1 MIKRLLPAAALLT
14 IATASLISGCAS
26 SGLGAEE
33 LERARAAVARAEQ
46 NPSVGAYAPVDL
58 KKAQE
63 NLGRAE
69 YVWYEEDGDLD
80 EDEADHVIHYS
91 YLAERYANT
100 AEAKARKADAQ
111 LLWERTLAD
120 QAEATREARAI
131 GAAQRAKLA
140 ELQRQIDALQS
151 SQQNGPTST
160 RIDDKR
166 GLVIT
171 LSDVL
176 FAFDS
181 AHVRSE
187 YGAMVERVV
196 TFLRDNPDYSLTVEG
211 HTDSTGT
218 DAYNQELSERRA
230 EAVRQALIERGGDPS
245 RVFAVGFGES
255 RPVASN
261 NTHEGRSQN
270 RRVEI
275 VINRAE

>member
-1 MIKRLLPAAALLT
+1 MSTRFIPTTALLAVAAAVLV
-14 IATASLISGCAS
+14 SGCAS
-26 SGLGAEE
+26 TGAGGEE

-46 NPSVGAYAPVDL
+46 NPSVGTHSPVDL

-80 EDEADHVIHYS
+80 EDEANHVIHYS
-91 YLAERYANT
+91 YLAERYAGV
-100 AEAKARKADAQ
+100 AEAKARKSDAQ
-111 LLWERTLAD
+111 LLWERTLAE
-120 QAEATREARAI
+120 QAEAAREAKAI

-140 ELQRQIDALQS
+140 ELQRQLDA
-151 SQQNGPTST
+151 QNNAQTST
-160 RIDDKR
+160 RIDDNR

-176 FAFDS
+176 FAVDS
-181 AHVRSE
+181 AYVGRE
-187 YGAMVERVV
+187 YGAMIERVV
-196 TFLRDNPDYSLTVEG
+196 SFLTSNPDYTLTVEG

-218 DAYNQELSERRA
+218 SEYNQSLSERRA
-230 EAVRQALIERGGDPS
+230 ESVRQALIERGANPGN
-245 RVFAVGFGES
+245 VFAVGFGES

-261 NTHEGRSQN
+261 NTHQGRSQN

-275 VINRAE
+275 VINRAAQ